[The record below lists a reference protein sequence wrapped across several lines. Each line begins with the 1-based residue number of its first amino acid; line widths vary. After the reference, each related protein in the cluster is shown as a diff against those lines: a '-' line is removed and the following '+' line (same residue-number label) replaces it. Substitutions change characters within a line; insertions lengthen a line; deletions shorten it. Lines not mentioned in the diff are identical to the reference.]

1 MGTCLQE
8 NAIVEKMR
16 YLSMVARARETGQV
30 GPTIRF
36 KDIVD
41 VAPDGFALV
50 QDGVIRYANRK
61 LQDILGYSGAELADT
76 PFFFHVVTDDG
87 SGHLDVLKMTT
98 DQAGPSC
105 VRSVHLR
112 RKDGAKIRVEL
123 NAVKLNSD
131 RDNASLIVVRD
142 VTGIRQ
148 TEEQL
153 EIAMKK
159 LRQAMGATISAM
171 SMTIETRD
179 PYTSGHQRRVADLS
193 RAIAAELA
201 FQPDDIEGIRMAA
214 SIHDLG
220 KIAIPA
226 EILSK
231 PGRISEVEFRLI
243 QSHSQVGYDILKTI
257 DFPWPIADVVLQHHE
272 RLNGT
277 GYPNGLKG
285 DDILPGAKVLA
296 VADVVEAMVSH
307 RPYRSALTMGEALYE
322 ITKHRDVLY
331 DGQCVDACRSLLIE
345 GRFHFKN

>member
-1 MGTCLQE
+1 MM
-8 NAIVEKMR
+8 AH
-16 YLSMVARARETGQV
+16 ARETEAY
-30 GPTIRF
+30 GPGIKY

-41 VAPDGFALV
+41 QAPDGLALI
-50 QDGVIRYANRK
+50 QDGLLKYANIK
-61 LQDILGYSGAELADT
+61 LKAMMGYSGEELLGT
-76 PFFFHVVTDDG
+76 PFYFHIVPEDG
-87 SGHLDVLKMTT
+87 SGHLDVLKITT
-98 DQAGPSC
+98 DPNKASLVKTVQ
-105 VRSVHLR
+105 LR
-112 RKDGAKIRVEL
+112 KKDGTKALVEL
-123 NAVKLNSD
+123 NAVRVSGGNDSSFL
-131 RDNASLIVVRD
+131 VVIRD
-142 VTGIRQ
+142 VCGLRQ
-148 TEEQL
+148 TEEKL

-179 PYTSGHQRRVADLS
+179 PYTSGHQRRVADLA
-193 RAIAAELA
+193 RTIATEMSFSAS
-201 FQPDDIEGIRMAA
+201 DIECVRMAA

-272 RLNGT
+272 RMNGT

-285 DDILPGAKVLA
+285 DQILPAAKVIA

-307 RPYRSALTMGEALYE
+307 RPYRSALTVGEAIYE
-322 ITKHRDVLY
+322 ITRNREVLY
-331 DGQCVDACRSLLIE
+331 DAPAVDACRSLLID
-345 GRFHFKN
+345 GRFRFKN